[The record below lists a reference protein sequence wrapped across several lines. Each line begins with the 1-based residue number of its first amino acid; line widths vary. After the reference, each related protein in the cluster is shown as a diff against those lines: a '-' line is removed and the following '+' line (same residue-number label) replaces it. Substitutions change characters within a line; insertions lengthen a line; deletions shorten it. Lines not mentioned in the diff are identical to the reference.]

1 MPTQVHIDKFDFHI
15 ENQKKAEAFRNAI
28 GVPKGRG
35 VFVKWPLFINV
46 AFDFGPDVPSD
57 DDDCIRLNLNA
68 WKMQGKFINQLNPH
82 AVEDYLKL
90 VGADKSQQSTK
101 TAPVKQ
107 VINAVKVVE
116 AQDEVRAVKA
126 EVQEVKA
133 NDPINP
139 NHYRQGKVECID
151 CIESATSSLTGFEGF
166 CTGNAIK
173 YLYRWKQKGGKQD
186 LEKSRWFLNRLID
199 RLEQKDVK

>member
-1 MPTQVHIDKFDFHI
+1 MPTQVHIDEFDFHLTV
-15 ENQKKAEAFRNAI
+15 QKQAEKFRDAI
-28 GVPKGRG
+28 GAPKGRG
-35 VFVKWPLFINV
+35 VRISWPVFINV

-57 DDDCIRLNLNA
+57 DDDCIRLNLNS

-82 AVEDYLKL
+82 AVDDYLKL
-90 VGADKSQQSTK
+90 VGANKSEYEPK
-101 TAPVKQ
+101 KVKKLKAR
-107 VINAVKVVE
+107 VVKVFEAKDE
-116 AQDEVRAVKA
+116 AQEVKDEI
-126 EVQEVKA
+126 QEVKA

-139 NHYRQGKVECID
+139 NHYKQGKVECID

-186 LEKSRWFLNRLID
+186 LEKARWYLNRMLG
-199 RLEQKDVK
+199 EKSC

>member
-28 GVPKGRG
+28 GAPKGRG
-35 VFVKWPLFINV
+35 VRISWPLFINV
-46 AFDFGPDVPSD
+46 AFDFGQDVPSD

-82 AVEDYLKL
+82 AVEDYLNL
-90 VGADKSQQSTK
+90 VGAEKSKDKPK
-101 TAPVKQ
+101 KVGKLTAK
-107 VINAVKVVE
+107 IVKVVE
-116 AQDEVRAVKA
+116 AKD
-126 EVQEVKA
+126 EVQEVKDENQEVK

-139 NHYRQGKVECID
+139 NHYKQGKVECID
-151 CIESATSSLTGFEGF
+151 CIESATSNLTGFEGF

-173 YLYRWKQKGGKQD
+173 YLYRWKQKGGVTD
-186 LEKSRWFLNRLID
+186 LLKSQWYLNRLIE
-199 RLEQKDVK
+199 RQKGEKSC

>member
-1 MPTQVHIDKFDFHI
+1 MPTQVHIDKFDFHLTV
-15 ENQKKAEAFRNAI
+15 QKQAEKFRDAI

-82 AVEDYLKL
+82 AVDDYLKL
-90 VGADKSQQSTK
+90 VDVNKPQDKPTK
-101 TAPVKQ
+101 VGKLKAK
-107 VINAVKVVE
+107 IVKVVE
-116 AQDEVRAVKA
+116 AKD
-126 EVQEVKA
+126 EVQEVKADIQEAKA

-139 NHYRQGKVECID
+139 NHYKQGKVECID
-151 CIESATSSLTGFEGF
+151 CIESATSNLTGFEGF

-173 YLYRWKQKGGKQD
+173 YLYRWKQKGGVTD
-186 LEKSRWFLNRLID
+186 LEKARWYLNRMLG
-199 RLEQKDVK
+199 EKSC

>member
-1 MPTQVHIDKFDFHI
+1 MPTQVHIDNFDFHI
-15 ENQKKAEAFRNAI
+15 TAQTPAEKFRDAI
-28 GVPKGRG
+28 GAPKGRG
-35 VFVKWPLFINV
+35 VRIKWPLFINV

-90 VGADKSQQSTK
+90 VGVEKSKDKPK
-101 TAPVKQ
+101 KVRKIKAK
-107 VINAVKVVE
+107 IVKVVE
-116 AQDEVRAVKA
+116 AKEVKA
-126 EVQEVKA
+126 DMQEVKA

-139 NHYRQGKVECID
+139 NHYKQGKVECID
-151 CIESATSSLTGFEGF
+151 CIESATSNLTGFEGF

-173 YLYRWKQKGGKQD
+173 YLYRWKQKGGRQD
-186 LEKSRWFLNRLID
+186 LEKSRWYINRMLGA
-199 RLEQKDVK
+199 KSC

>member
-1 MPTQVHIDKFDFHI
+1 MPTQVHIDKFDFHLTA
-15 ENQKKAEAFRNAI
+15 QTQAEKFRDAI
-28 GVPKGRG
+28 GAPKGRG
-35 VFVKWPLFINV
+35 VRIRWPVFINV

-57 DDDCIRLNLNA
+57 DDDCIKLNLNS

-90 VGADKSQQSTK
+90 VDVNKPKKVGKLKAK
-101 TAPVKQ
+101 
-107 VINAVKVVE
+107 IVKVV
-116 AQDEVRAVKA
+116 KA
-126 EVQEVKA
+126 KEEVQEVKADIQEAKA

-139 NHYRQGKVECID
+139 NHYKQGKVECID

-173 YLYRWKQKGGKQD
+173 YLYRWKQKGGVTD
-186 LEKSRWFLNRLID
+186 LLKSRWYINRMLG
-199 RLEQKDVK
+199 EK

>member
-1 MPTQVHIDKFDFHI
+1 MPTQVHIDKFDFHLTV
-15 ENQKKAEAFRNAI
+15 QKQAERFRNAI
-28 GVPKGRG
+28 GAPKGRG
-35 VFVKWPLFINV
+35 VRISWPAFISV

-57 DDDCIRLNLNA
+57 DDDCIRLNLNS

-90 VGADKSQQSTK
+90 VGADKPENESKKS
-101 TAPVKQ
+101 KQ
-107 VINAVKVVE
+107 VSVKVIE
-116 AQDEVRAVKA
+116 AKD

-139 NHYRQGKVECID
+139 NHYKQGKVECID
-151 CIESATSSLTGFEGF
+151 CIESATSNLTGFEGF

-173 YLYRWKQKGGKQD
+173 YLYRWKQKGGRQD
-186 LEKSRWFLNRLID
+186 LLKSRWYINRMLGD
-199 RLEQKDVK
+199 SNG

>member
-1 MPTQVHIDKFDFHI
+1 MPTQVHIDNFDFHI
-15 ENQKKAEAFRNAI
+15 TVQKQAEKFRDAI

-35 VFVKWPLFINV
+35 VFIKWPIFINV
-46 AFDFGPDVPSD
+46 AFDFGSDVASD
-57 DDDCIRLNLNA
+57 DDDCIRLNLNS

-82 AVEDYLKL
+82 AFEDYQKLIGVNKPQDKPKKDRKLK
-90 VGADKSQQSTK
+90 AK
-101 TAPVKQ
+101 
-107 VINAVKVVE
+107 IVKVVE
-116 AQDEVRAVKA
+116 AQEVKDEI
-126 EVQEVKA
+126 QEVKA

-139 NHYRQGKVECID
+139 NHYKQGNVECID

-186 LEKSRWFLNRLID
+186 LEKARYYINKLLGEKSC
-199 RLEQKDVK
+199 

>member
-1 MPTQVHIDKFDFHI
+1 MPTQVHIDKFDFHLTV
-15 ENQKKAEAFRNAI
+15 QKQAEAFRNAI

-35 VFVKWPLFINV
+35 VVVKWPLFINV

-90 VGADKSQQSTK
+90 VGAEKSKDKPK
-101 TAPVKQ
+101 KVGKLKAK
-107 VINAVKVVE
+107 IVKVVE
-116 AQDEVRAVKA
+116 AKEVKA
-126 EVQEVKA
+126 DMQEVKA

-139 NHYRQGKVECID
+139 DHYKQGKVECID

-173 YLYRWKQKGGKQD
+173 YLYRWKQKGGRQD
-186 LEKSRWFLNRLID
+186 LEKSRWYINRMLG
-199 RLEQKDVK
+199 EKSC